1 MSGIATGTRLDQ
13 LKALRRRLDHEIA
26 IEARRSLDAPT
37 ARRSKPRTRTYRERL
52 EARGIEARQVKE
64 WAVANGL
71 LPEVKRGRVSLDLI
85 EAYWEAQ
92 A

>member
-1 MSGIATGTRLDQ
+1 MSGVVTGTRLDQ

-26 IEARRSLDAPT
+26 VEARRMLDGPRPIRKATRP
-37 ARRSKPRTRTYRERL
+37 RSYTERL
-52 EARGIEARQVKE
+52 GGRGIEARQVKE

-85 EAYWEAQ
+85 EAYWEANG
-92 A
+92 